1 MLVSLLSHTLPIAAV
16 KQATNAFT
24 NGHKKFEHVAI
35 TGLAPSSSHHEF
47 GTFIHAITIR
57 RARPESYSTACVY
70 SLLSMAEPS
79 ILLLLYFDCE
89 IFVFICIQTR
99 RYFYM
104 GGEQMGGIVA
114 VAVQLHSLSLF
125 SLVFLRHFFFF
136 YTHKSPIGVLHQQ
149 RRHDMLVLT
158 RPACGKPIA
167 FLLVVLGTNVNVGYY
182 QTVLPPFY
190 LFTQNDSWAYTFIV
204 VSEGLNAWAEET
216 TTTTTTTTTTFHLVA
231 NTSFF

>member
-1 MLVSLLSHTLPIAAV
+1 
-16 KQATNAFT
+16 
-24 NGHKKFEHVAI
+24 
-35 TGLAPSSSHHEF
+35 
-47 GTFIHAITIR
+47 
-57 RARPESYSTACVY
+57 
-70 SLLSMAEPS
+70 
-79 ILLLLYFDCE
+79 
-89 IFVFICIQTR
+89 
-99 RYFYM
+99 M

-125 SLVFLRHFFFF
+125 SLVFLHHFFFF
-136 YTHKSPIGVLHQQ
+136 YTHTSPIGVLLQQ